1 VIVAP
6 SHGYCLRVPI
16 CGSLPERRID
26 EPHRLYPFD
35 GRAFM
40 RSFPAL
46 VLQLVLAALVGYGA
60 ARYALTDSA
69 LQAAGPSAPHEQA
82 SNRDAAPPPAPP
94 PPPPTPRQ
102 PTAPVTAQ
110 TAAAALSVSYRSAVE
125 QAAPSVVTV
134 HSARI
139 AARGPLGLG
148 GRQLLNEGLGSG
160 VLIDASG
167 YVVTNNHV
175 VQDATDLEITL
186 PDGTSRATR
195 LIGVDPDTDLALLKI
210 DAAGLHAITVGN
222 PKDLAVGDV
231 VLAVG
236 NPLGVGQTVTQ
247 GIVSAVGRKGLGI
260 NPIENFIQTDAAINP
275 GNSGGALID
284 TAGRLVGINSA
295 ILSRGGGS
303 EGIGFAIPM
312 DIAQKVVDS
321 LKKNGRVA
329 RGYLGVST
337 SAVPGAKGALIVAL
351 QRGGPADRAG
361 LLPGDVIVRLGDRAV
376 EQPEDLAGATM
387 ELEPAARVPVER
399 VRDGRSETLQVELGR
414 RPPLRSASASGR

>member
-1 VIVAP
+1 
-6 SHGYCLRVPI
+6 
-16 CGSLPERRID
+16 
-26 EPHRLYPFD
+26 
-35 GRAFM
+35 
-40 RSFPAL
+40 
-46 VLQLVLAALVGYGA
+46 
-60 ARYALTDSA
+60 
-69 LQAAGPSAPHEQA
+69 
-82 SNRDAAPPPAPP
+82 
-94 PPPPTPRQ
+94 
-102 PTAPVTAQ
+102 
-110 TAAAALSVSYRSAVE
+110 
-125 QAAPSVVTV
+125 VTV
-134 HSARI
+134 HSART

-148 GRQLLNEGLGSG
+148 GRQLLNQGLGSG
-160 VLIDASG
+160 VLIDSSG

-175 VQDATDLEITL
+175 VQDATELEVTL
-186 PDGTSRATR
+186 PDGTSRATK
-195 LIGVDPDTDLALLKI
+195 LVGVDPDTDLALLKI
-210 DAAGLHAITVGN
+210 DAAGLRAIAIGN

-303 EGIGFAIPM
+303 EGIGFAIPV

-321 LKKNGRVA
+321 LQKNGRVS

-337 SAVPGAKGALIVAL
+337 SAAPGGKGTLVVAV

-361 LLPGDVIVRLGDRAV
+361 LRQGDIIVRIGERAV
-376 EQPEDLAGATM
+376 GQPEDLAGATM
-387 ELEPAARVPVER
+387 ELEPGSKVPIER

-414 RPPLRSASASGR
+414 RPPLRAPAATGR